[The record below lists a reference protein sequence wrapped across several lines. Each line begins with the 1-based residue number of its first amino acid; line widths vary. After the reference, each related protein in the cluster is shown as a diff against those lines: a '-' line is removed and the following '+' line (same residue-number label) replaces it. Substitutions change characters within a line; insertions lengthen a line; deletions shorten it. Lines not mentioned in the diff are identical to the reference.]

1 MDRNAENEKSLSPS
15 TVPRAIAVLPLRN
28 AVFFPRQV
36 TPLTV
41 GRETSIRAVDEGLKD
56 DGAIVIVAQTDANT
70 ESPTEKDI
78 YWVGTLARVLKTFN
92 LADGTRSVLVQG
104 LRRVRLLSVLH
115 AEPYLRAV
123 VRDITEKN
131 ASSPDI
137 DAIAA
142 NLKSQFKKAVD
153 LSPQLSEEQLTLILN
168 IEEPD
173 AVADMIAAFLPVG
186 VEERQ
191 EILEQD
197 DLRARAEKVMLML
210 TKYLQKLELGTKI
223 QSEVQEEINKSQRE
237 YYLREQLKA
246 IRKELGD
253 DDQNVGLNDLKKRIE
268 EANLPEEAKSVVE
281 KEMRKLSQMNQASPE
296 YSVSRNY
303 VEWILDLPWSV
314 STQDTLEIAHARD
327 ILEKDH
333 YGIDKVKRRILE
345 YLAVRKLKNDMR
357 GPILVFVGPPGVGK
371 TSLGRSIANALGRKF
386 VRISLG
392 GVHDEAEIRGHRRT
406 YIGAL
411 PGRIIQGLKKAGS
424 NNPVFMLDEVDKIGQ
439 DFRGDPSSALLEVLD
454 PEQNFSFSDHYLEIP
469 FDLSKVMFIAT
480 ANVMET
486 IPPPLRDRMEIIEIP
501 SYVEE
506 EKLHIAKKFLLPKQ
520 LREHG
525 LNDDQL
531 SIDDEAL
538 RHVIEGY
545 TREAG
550 VRSLERTI
558 AAIARGVA
566 RDVAEGSTGKVK
578 VGRDSLTKYLGQQR
592 FFPDVAERINKP
604 GIAVGLAWTPVGG
617 DILFVEATQM
627 KGSGKL
633 ILTGQLGD
641 VMKESAQTALSFI
654 AANARDLGIPED
666 FREKSDIHIHVPAG
680 AIPKDGP
687 SAGVTMLTALASL
700 LMGKPVRN
708 DLAMTGEIT
717 LRGSV
722 LPIGGVKE
730 KVLAA
735 HRAGVKTIILPER
748 NKLDLEDV
756 PKSALEGAEP
766 MQFHFVKEMRDVL
779 ALALRSR
786 EETEKQQSV
795 SGLQTVTAN

>member
-1 MDRNAENEKSLSPS
+1 MDRNTENDKSLSPS
-15 TVPRAIAVLPLRN
+15 SVPRAVAVLPLRN

-41 GRETSIRAVDEGLKD
+41 GRESSIKAVEEALKD
-56 DGAIVIVAQTDANT
+56 DGALVIVAQTDGNIENPA
-70 ESPTEKDI
+70 EKDI
-78 YWVGTLARVLKTFN
+78 YWVGTLAKVLKTFT
-92 LADGTRSVLVQG
+92 LADGTRSVLAQG
-104 LRRVRLLSVLH
+104 LRRVQLLSVLH
-115 AEPYLRAV
+115 AEPYLRGV
-123 VRDITEKN
+123 VRDLDESTAAGPEIE
-131 ASSPDI
+131 
-137 DAIAA
+137 AIAT
-142 NLKSQFKKAVD
+142 NLKKEFKRAVE

-168 IEEPD
+168 MEEPE
-173 AVADMIAAFLPVG
+173 AVTDMIAAFLPVSIEEKQG
-186 VEERQ
+186 VLEEPA
-191 EILEQD
+191 
-197 DLRARAEKVMLML
+197 LRARMERVMLAQ
-210 TKYLQKLELGTKI
+210 TKLLQNLELGTKI
-223 QSEVQEEINKSQRE
+223 QSEVQEEISKSQRD
-237 YYLREQLKA
+237 YYLREQMKA
-246 IRKELGD
+246 IQRELGE
-253 DDQNVGLNDLKKRIE
+253 DDQNVGLKDLKKRVE
-268 EANLPEEAKSVVE
+268 EANLTEEAKGVVE

-303 VEWILDLPWSV
+303 VEWILDLPWSAA
-314 STQDTLEIAHARD
+314 TQDSLDIPHAES
-327 ILEKDH
+327 ILDHDH
-333 YGIDKVKRRILE
+333 YGLEKVKKRIVE

-424 NNPVFMLDEVDKIGQ
+424 NNPVFMLDEIDKIGQ

-480 ANVMET
+480 ANMMEN
-486 IPPPLRDRMEIIEIP
+486 IPSPLRDRMEIIEIP

-506 EKLHIAKKFLLPKQ
+506 EKLHIARRFLFPKQ
-520 LREHG
+520 VAEHG
-525 LNDDQL
+525 LRPEQMTMTDD
-531 SIDDEAL
+531 AL
-538 RHVIEGY
+538 RGIITGY

-558 AAIARGVA
+558 AAVARGV
-566 RDVAEGSTGKVK
+566 VKEIAEGSAEKVK
-578 VGRDSLTKYLGQQR
+578 LSRDALTKYLGQQK

-617 DILFVEATQM
+617 DILFVEATKM

-654 AANARDLGIPED
+654 AANAAELGVPED
-666 FREKSDIHIHVPAG
+666 FRSAWDIHIHVPAG
-680 AIPKDGP
+680 SIPKDGP
-687 SAGVTMLTALASL
+687 SAGVTMLTAITSL
-700 LMGKPVRN
+700 LTGRLVRN

-717 LRGSV
+717 LRGAV

-735 HRAGVKTIILPER
+735 HRAGVKVIILPER
-748 NKLDLEDV
+748 NRLDLDDV
-756 PKSALEGAEP
+756 PKSALEGQEP
-766 MQFHFVKEMRDVL
+766 LQFHFVKEMTSVLEL
-779 ALALRSR
+779 ALLTEEESR
-786 EETEKQQSV
+786 RQLSV
-795 SGLQTVTAN
+795 TGLGVHLAN